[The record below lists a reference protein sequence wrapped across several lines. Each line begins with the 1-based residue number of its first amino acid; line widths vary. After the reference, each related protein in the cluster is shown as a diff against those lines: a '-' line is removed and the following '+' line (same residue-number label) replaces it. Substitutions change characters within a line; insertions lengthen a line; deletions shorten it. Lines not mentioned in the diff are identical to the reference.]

1 MTLDT
6 LTHLLALAARLEGEG
21 QYNNGKLLRAAAD
34 SLLARAARQLDLPT
48 EKVTLLAETDQAI
61 ASLSALNIGAELMSA
76 LNQER
81 AAGHCGKPSPICAT
95 RRVCSPSGLT
105 SSLITRIRFLNPK
118 PCLNGRRKS

>member
-34 SLLARAARQLDLPT
+34 SLLTRAARQLDLPT

-61 ASLSALNIGAELMSA
+61 ASLSALNIGAELLSA
-76 LNQER
+76 LNQARTALAEGRLPRFGETPDPFVAGR
-81 AAGHCGKPSPICAT
+81 ADT
-95 RRVCSPSGLT
+95 
-105 SSLITRIRFLNPK
+105 
-118 PCLNGRRKS
+118 